1 MVSVGYLYLS
11 EGAHGDTLALPL
23 QHLTHLIVAFAD
35 VAEDLRV
42 EWTPTCDPRALK
54 ATFPGLKVLLAVG
67 GWTGSGR
74 FSDAALTAASRRH
87 FAASATDL
95 LRTHGFDGLDVDWE
109 FPATG
114 GLPENSRRPEDRQN
128 YTLLL
133 KTLRQVFDTTTGP
146 DRLLLTAAHGAGR
159 NQVEALETDQ
169 LAPYLDWMNLMTY
182 DFHGS
187 WNPEPG
193 DNSSLADTEA
203 SVRLHLERGFPAA
216 QLVVGTPLYAHQW
229 VVDGSGWGAG
239 PVLLWHEAE
248 ALRTSDTF
256 VWDVARGASR
266 LVFLEGGK
274 PSRVVT
280 YDSSEALAAKV
291 DLVRRLGLGGLMTW
305 QVTGDPEG
313 RQLERLGA
321 PQA

>member
-11 EGAHGDTLALPL
+11 EGALGDTLGLPL
-23 QHLTHLIVAFAD
+23 QHLTHLIVSFAD
-35 VAEDLRV
+35 VSEDLKV
-42 EWTPTCDPRALK
+42 VWSPTCDPRGLK
-54 ATFPGLKVLLAVG
+54 AAFPGLKVLLAVG

-74 FSDAALTAASRRH
+74 FSDAACTDAARRA
-87 FAASATDL
+87 FANSGLAL
-95 LRTHGFDGLDVDWE
+95 LQAHGFDGLDVDWE
-109 FPATG
+109 FPVTG

-133 KTLRQVFDTTTGP
+133 KTLRQVFDTTTGA

-169 LAPYLDWMNLMTY
+169 LAGYLDWMNLMTY

-203 SVRLHLERGFPAA
+203 SVRLHLDRGFPAA

-229 VVDGSGWGAG
+229 VSEGSGWAAG
-239 PVLLWHEAE
+239 PVLMWHEAE

-256 VWDVARGASR
+256 VWDDTQGASR
-266 LVFLEGGK
+266 LEFFVSGK
-274 PSRVVT
+274 KSRVVT
-280 YDSSEALAAKV
+280 FDSSEALAAKA

-321 PQA
+321 SRT